1 MYSLI
6 KIKRKEKQSQMQCSS
21 RVVTIIAKFDED
33 LYFKLFY
40 NTIKLNVIYEW
51 IFQIKR
57 SSSERFHILQN
68 K

>member
-1 MYSLI
+1 
-6 KIKRKEKQSQMQCSS
+6 MQCSS

>member
-21 RVVTIIAKFDED
+21 RVVTIIAKFNED